1 MPIVA
6 AYRHRLVEDPPYSA
20 EVGFNN
26 NTRYRVGRTYAYVWA
41 YKHAPLRPQIL
52 RHLAKEI
59 EAPGVLRPH
68 ISTPAWNETVGD
80 YPAGSPYDF
89 PEPFLELCRTR

>member
-59 EAPGVLRPH
+59 EAPRRAAPPH
-68 ISTPAWNETVGD
+68 IHPCVERNRRGLPRGQSLRLP
-80 YPAGSPYDF
+80 
-89 PEPFLELCRTR
+89 